1 MTMPDAHDP
10 HGPASA
16 ANGSDIATLLRVL
29 DDFGARH
36 ECDEVHI
43 PAGATQSGHTA
54 LALAIRL
61 EGDGL
66 VVEAIADDGARSE
79 APPEQRARV
88 LDRIRA
94 TDPEMADRIEAAA
107 LDALGDED
115 TAAMREVT
123 DGIDDDEDGL
133 PTLEEALSLL
143 DVLAREQSDAEGEVV
158 PLQGALRA
166 IAENNPER
174 LSQRPI
180 LPALAK
186 LRLDSKPDWYR
197 IKGMLGRTLPPG
209 LAETVRDKCT
219 EVSRA
224 RRRRAAHAAR
234 GSMNH
239 LLDDAVQIVEPG
251 PEIDDIVEALKT
263 DQDAPLKAE
272 ALDVLL
278 ALQRCVDEAFDAID
292 KAREHVQ
299 KARRLTVMHTRMGQA
314 ENDED
319 ALSEEAAEAV
329 GEELDTREQ
338 VLLRVMPG
346 VMDRLREGGA
356 KVGRVRFRIA
366 LGKYHVDGAA
376 IVERIE
382 KKVPL
387 RHDERLTLTYDPAHL
402 NENVDFIAETVAL
415 HSEVYWADRF
425 VAINFDNKEGPSILE
440 LDARALIHKVAHH
453 IDFVSGDKYVKTIP
467 DKIGQTLLALKASER
482 FNMPRELLA
491 ISASPMVLEDGML
504 VGIRQGYDA
513 ATRIFFDA
521 PPALA
526 LSEYPTLAEAQG
538 GLAFVREGF
547 ASFLWGGSDAP
558 VVEEDGMTRMD
569 TSKAAG
575 LNESSALAML
585 LTAILRPVMDIAP
598 GFVVNGARGSGS
610 SSGKGKFVRAVAKIA
625 TGRNPQ
631 AVTYDPDPIEQ
642 EKIIKGALVLGAC
655 FLMYDN
661 WNGAR
666 IKSPALAT
674 AITEPVAKIR
684 LLGAS
689 KLYVILRHFLAVN
702 GNDVQVIEDHANR
715 WIVAHMDART
725 PDPESRKFTG
735 RYAGD
740 PVDRMA
746 EQRGQMLGAALTIAR
761 WGLQAGRANPESFA
775 ALLRR
780 KEGVRDVDPAS
791 SRFPAW
797 DRAVRFPLMA
807 LGCADP
813 ALQHREAK
821 ANDPRRQFIFDLF
834 STWWLHHG
842 ADQVRVTALAQPV
855 KALLGGGRELDNRG
869 LGNRLRAFAGAREG
883 GWHLVQIT
891 VIRKQ
896 AVWALQWE
904 GQGAAPAREQGE
916 LWACRAGGVSG
927 GAAGPPGPEAGGGGE
942 GEDDDRHLN

>member
-1 MTMPDAHDP
+1 MPDAHDP
-10 HGPASA
+10 HERSRA
-16 ANGSDIATLLRVL
+16 ANGSDIATLLRAF
-29 DDFGARH
+29 DNYNATPQGR
-36 ECDEVHI
+36 EVHI
-43 PAGATQSGHTA
+43 PAGATQSGRA
-54 LALAIRL
+54 VPALAIWMDDNTL
-61 EGDGL
+61 C
-66 VVEAIADDGARSE
+66 VETIADDGTRSE
-79 APPEQRARV
+79 APEEERAWA
-88 LDRIRA
+88 LDLIRSA
-94 TDPEMADRIEAAA
+94 DPEMAERIESVA
-107 LDALGDED
+107 LAALGDED
-115 TAAMREVT
+115 TSVMEEVAA
-123 DGIDDDEDGL
+123 GIDDLADGL

-143 DVLAREQSDAEGEVV
+143 DGISCEVSREEGDVV

-174 LSQRPI
+174 LSQPPI
-180 LPALAK
+180 MSALAK
-186 LRLDSKPDWYR
+186 LRLDSKPHWNR
-197 IKGMLGRTLPPG
+197 IKGMLGRKLPPG
-209 LAETVRDKCT
+209 LAQTVGDKCAK
-219 EVSRA
+219 VARA
-224 RRRRAAHAAR
+224 RKDRAERAAISSA
-234 GSMNH
+234 NY
-239 LLDDAVQIVEPG
+239 LLGDATRFVEPG
-251 PEIDDIVEALKT
+251 PEIDSIVEALK
-263 DQDAPLKAE
+263 DDPDAALNAD
-272 ALDVLL
+272 ALDALL
-278 ALQRCVDEAFDAID
+278 ALQRHVDEAFDAID
-292 KAREHVQ
+292 KARDHVQ

-319 ALSEEAAEAV
+319 ALSEEAAEAL

-338 VLLRVMPG
+338 GLLRVIPS

-366 LGKYHVDGAA
+366 LGKYHVDGVA

-482 FNMPRELLA
+482 FNMPRELRA
-491 ISASPMVLEDGML
+491 ISASPIVLEDGIL
-504 VGIRQGYDA
+504 VGMRQGYDP
-513 ATRIFFDA
+513 ATCIFFDS
-521 PPALA
+521 PPVLTI
-526 LSEYPTLAEAQG
+526 SEYPTLEEAKAKETF
-538 GLAFVREGF
+538 LRDEF
-547 ASFLWGGSDAP
+547 ASFLWGGDDAP
-558 VVEEDGMTRMD
+558 VVEVDGMTLMD
-569 TSKAAG
+569 TAKPAG

-585 LTAILRPVMDIAP
+585 LTAILRPVLDIAP
-598 GFVVNGARGSGS
+598 GFIVNGARGSGS

-625 TGRNPQ
+625 TGRDPQ
-631 AVTYDPDPIEQ
+631 AVTYDPDPVEQ

-674 AITEPVAKIR
+674 AITEVVAKIR

-689 KLYVILRHFLAVN
+689 KLYVILRHFIAVN

-725 PDPESRKFTG
+725 PDPEGRKFTG

-740 PVDRMA
+740 PVQRMA
-746 EQRGQMLGAALTIAR
+746 HQRGKMLEAALTIVR
-761 WGLQAGRANPESFA
+761 WGVQAYHDNPDSYA

-780 KEGVRDVDPAS
+780 KEGERDVAPAS

-807 LGCADP
+807 LGCVDP
-813 ALQHREAK
+813 VLQHRAAK

-834 STWWLHHG
+834 ATWWMHHG
-842 ADQVRVTALAQPV
+842 GDQVRVPKLAQPV
-855 KALLGGGRELDNRG
+855 KALLSGGRELDNRG
-869 LGNRLRAFAGAREG
+869 LGNRLKSFAGSREG
-883 GWHLVQIT
+883 GWHLVQ
-891 VIRKQ
+891 VDVVNKQ
-896 AVWALQWE
+896 GVWALQWE
-904 GQGAAPAREQGE
+904 GLAAAPLRDPGAQSSLLDHRMG
-916 LWACRAGGVSG
+916 RAE
-927 GAAGPPGPEAGGGGE
+927 APPGGLTGAEDAVWNEVPE
-942 GEDDDRHLN
+942 